1 MNRVAAIAV
10 ALASR
15 HLAPQGAA
23 YRRQY
28 TLRMQSNAKTA
39 KVHHA
44 SLPAG
49 RRAAIEAVRQVVLKN
64 LDKDYEEGMQHGAI
78 FGARL

>member
-1 MNRVAAIAV
+1 
-10 ALASR
+10 
-15 HLAPQGAA
+15 
-23 YRRQY
+23 
-28 TLRMQSNAKTA
+28 MQSNAKTA